1 MKLTPQQITL
11 GKVLLIRP
19 IVSNDLATIAGC
31 IDVNEFLLGIRQKG
45 FSLPFEQV
53 EVHEKDGNVSLVGLY
68 SFTSEDKEHFQM
80 LQQATPPSD
89 PAEETAQNSSIEHT
103 ETHNAQSFLIHPT
116 QWIKLEFIRLA
127 VWLSI
132 ARG

>member
-1 MKLTPQQITL
+1 MKLTPQEISV
-11 GKVLLIRP
+11 GNALLIRP
-19 IVSNDLATIAGC
+19 IVTNDLATIAGC

-45 FSLPFEQV
+45 FLLPFEQV
-53 EVHEKDGNVSLVGLY
+53 EVHEKDGNVSLIGLY
-68 SFTSEDKEHFQM
+68 SFTSEDKAYFQK
-80 LQQATPPSD
+80 LQQSTPSD
-89 PAEETAQNSSIEHT
+89 PVEETAQNSNIKHT